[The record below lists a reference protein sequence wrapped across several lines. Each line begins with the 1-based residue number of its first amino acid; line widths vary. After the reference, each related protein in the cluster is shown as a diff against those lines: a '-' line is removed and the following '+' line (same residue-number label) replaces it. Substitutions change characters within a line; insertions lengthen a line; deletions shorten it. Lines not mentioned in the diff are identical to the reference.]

1 MIILPDTLPE
11 GALLGQE
18 SQALEQALGQVGGH
32 WFAPR
37 PALQRG
43 APGAITGWAMKAGGQ
58 SAVTAAAN
66 AGQSALCTHL
76 GHPALALQTEV
87 NGGFVAHEVATDAA
101 CFTLALVYAAPQAE
115 ARTLASLRIGP
126 ADTANLFFIS
136 HADGVL
142 TAKDRGGGV
151 AVDMPLPAR
160 QPGFRLVI
168 ASWDRGRLILQT
180 GGIRV
185 ESRGKIDGAEGPV
198 DLFIGCRG
206 HRKGLAK
213 TLGNALIG
221 DVFFWPD
228 RSLLSP
234 RDPVDQTQMAALSSY
249 VRWHYG

>member
-1 MIILPDTLPE
+1 MITIPEPLPD
-11 GALLGQE
+11 GVLLGQE
-18 SQALEQALGQVGGH
+18 SQALEQALGQAGGH

-43 APGAITGWAMKAGGQ
+43 PAGAISGWAMKAGGQ

-66 AGQSALCTHL
+66 AGQSALCTHQ

-87 NGGFVAHEVATDAA
+87 NGGFVAHEVAQDAA
-101 CFTLALVYAAPQAE
+101 RFTLAVVYAAPQAE

-126 ADTANLFFIS
+126 ADTANLFFLS
-136 HADGVL
+136 HTDGML
-142 TAKDRGGGV
+142 TAKDRSGGV
-151 AVDMPLPAR
+151 SVDMPLPAR
-160 QPGFRLVI
+160 QHAFRLAI
-168 ASWDRGRLILQT
+168 ASWDRSKLTLQT
-180 GGIRV
+180 GGVRV
-185 ESRGKIDGAEGPV
+185 ESRGKIDGADGPV

-234 RDPVDQTQMAALSSY
+234 RDDTDRAQMAALSSY